1 MEYDVVVWR
10 DTLSDGST
18 CYAAICSAVRR
29 VHGQG
34 DTEEEALAEIAE
46 AMACFLE
53 LEPERIKHDK
63 AADDD
68 LASLIADLEA
78 EGVVPWVR
86 LVAPA
91 AAQTSAR

>member
-10 DTLSDGST
+10 GILSDGST
-18 CYAAICSAVRR
+18 CYAAICPAVRR
-29 VHGQG
+29 AHGQG
-34 DTEEEALAEIAE
+34 DTEDEALAEIAE

-53 LEPERIKHDK
+53 LEPDRIKHGK
-63 AADDD
+63 AAGDD

-78 EGVVPWVR
+78 DGVAPWVR
-86 LVAPA
+86 PVAPV

>member
-10 DTLSDGST
+10 GTLSDGSI
-18 CYAAICSAVRR
+18 CYAAICPAVRR

-34 DTEEEALAEIAE
+34 DTEDEAMAEIAE

-53 LEPERIKHDK
+53 LEPERIKHDQ

-78 EGVVPWVR
+78 EGVAPWVR

-91 AAQTSAR
+91 AAQASAR

>member
-1 MEYDVVVWR
+1 MEYQVVVWR
-10 DTLSDGST
+10 GTLSDGST
-18 CYAAICSAVRR
+18 CYAAICPAVRR

-34 DTEEEALAEIAE
+34 DTEDDALAEIAD
-46 AMACFLE
+46 AIACFLE
-53 LEPERIKHDK
+53 LEPEMIKHGK

-78 EGVVPWVR
+78 EGVAPWVR
-86 LVAPA
+86 PVAPV